1 MTSIVIMTTYSCVD
15 TRRTIADDNLNAR
28 RVSASQRRVIDVTSV
43 LLQDTDLATNQK
55 RLLEVTNQKRYMAHV
70 AQEAEIQQR
79 GWVTGYQN
87 GKNDGHAGPA
97 SNPSSSVSL

>member
-87 GKNDGHAGPA
+87 GKMATLVPLRIRRR
-97 SNPSSSVSL
+97 P